1 MSELLQSPRL
11 QIRRLGMTDLG
22 EIMQVYRDC
31 KEFFL
36 TLVGLTKVSEE
47 YVRDELNGVPPNFD
61 SANKYFMG
69 IFLNKTG
76 QMIGV
81 VDFLINYPE
90 PGKGCLGL
98 LLIRES
104 VQSQGIGRE
113 ALGIVEKWAHN
124 QGIHEVTLGVE
135 LVNKKAY
142 RFWMKNAYLST
153 GEFFDN
159 STEGRVNRA
168 EGFRKILK
176 YE

>member
-1 MSELLQSPRL
+1 M
-11 QIRRLGMTDLG
+11 
-22 EIMQVYRDC
+22 
-31 KEFFL
+31 
-36 TLVGLTKVSEE
+36 SEE
-47 YVRDELNGVPPNFD
+47 YVCDELNGVPSNFD

-90 PGKGCLGL
+90 AGKGCLGL
-98 LLIRES
+98 LLISEK
-104 VQSQGIGRE
+104 VQSNGIGRE
-113 ALGIVEKWAHN
+113 ALEIVEKWAHS
-124 QGIHEVTLGVE
+124 QGIHEITLGVE

-142 RFWMKNAYLST
+142 RFWMKNAYLPT

-159 STEGRVNRA
+159 STEGRANRA